1 MADEMKMRATMQG
14 DVADVRVR
22 ITHIMETGLRKD
34 PKTDKLVPAHFI
46 DQVVATLN
54 GKTVLEA
61 QWGIAVAK
69 NPFINFRIKGAKPG
83 DKIAI
88 SAVDNLGTKY
98 SGETIVAAK

>member
-61 QWGIAVAK
+61 QWGIAIAK

>member
-14 DVADVRVR
+14 DVADVKVR

-46 DQVVATLN
+46 NQVVATLN

-61 QWGIAVAK
+61 QWGIAVAR
-69 NPFINFRIKGAKPG
+69 NPFINFKIKGAKPG

-98 SGETIVAAK
+98 NGETKVAAK